1 MHDVI
6 IIGARCAGSA
16 LALLLAR
23 AGMKVLVVERKSF
36 PSDTMSGHYIHP
48 AGISFLRRHN
58 LLDRLIATRTPP
70 QHTVRVDFGPIALSG
85 TPAPAADGTTDG
97 YAPRR
102 YIFDTML
109 AEAAGDAG
117 AETWHETNF
126 IAPIHEN
133 GRVVG
138 IRGTTRDGREVEAR
152 ATIVVGADGKRS
164 KFAAAVKSKL
174 YNANPSTGCT
184 YYTYWSGFDAP
195 HTHLFVRE
203 GQFYVI
209 APTNDGL
216 TFMGIVWP
224 IEEFDRVRSDLTAA
238 YRSAAAKVDWI
249 ADRLATARQAERFIG
264 TSDLGGFFRQ
274 PHGPGW
280 ALVGDAG
287 YHKDPITAQGM
298 TDALLHSELLAGA
311 ILCGLET
318 GRSLEGALSS
328 YHRLRDK
335 AVAPMYS
342 ITNEMARLAAPPPE
356 VAALVASIRDNP
368 AETRRYLGLISGTVD
383 IEDYFQPENL
393 NELLGGKRAA

>member
-1 MHDVI
+1 MYDVI

-16 LALLLAR
+16 LALLLVR
-23 AGMKVLVVERKSF
+23 AGMKVLVVERKQF

-48 AGISFLRRHN
+48 AGVSFLRRHN
-58 LLDRLIATRTPP
+58 LFERLVSTKTPP
-70 QHTVRVDFGPIALSG
+70 LHTVNVDFGPIVLSG

-109 AEAAGDAG
+109 AGAACDAG
-117 AETWHETNF
+117 VEIWQETNF
-126 IAPIHEN
+126 VTPIVEN
-133 GRVVG
+133 DRVVG
-138 IRGTTRDGREVEAR
+138 IRGTTRVGREVEAR

-164 KFAAAVKSKL
+164 KLAATVGSTL
-174 YNANPSTGCT
+174 YNAIPSTGCT

-203 GQFYVI
+203 GQFYVV

-216 TFMGIVWP
+216 TFIGIVRP
-224 IEEFDRVRSDLTAA
+224 RSEFGRVRSDVAAA

-249 ADRLATARQAERFIG
+249 ADRLATAKQAERFVG

-298 TDALLHSELLAGA
+298 TDALLHSELLAEA
-311 ILCGLET
+311 ILRGLRM
-318 GRSLEGALSS
+318 GHSLEEELSC
-328 YHRLRDK
+328 YHRQRDSN
-335 AVAPMYS
+335 VAAMYAM
-342 ITNEMARLAAPPPE
+342 TNEMARLAAPPAE
-356 VAALVASIRDNP
+356 VAALVASIKDDP
-368 AETRRYLGLISGTVD
+368 HETGRYLGLISGTVD
-383 IEDYFQPENL
+383 IDEYFSPKNL
-393 NELLGGKRAA
+393 SGLIDQTRAA